1 MDAPHKWPRAVAILD
16 VNETGNIVRAVS
28 GFSVLTALAAATIAV
43 LTTIA
48 AALAKLRARW
58 RVQNAAMFD
67 AELRHLV
74 ESRELTA
81 AEADAL
87 RQKLEPLIRDL
98 KPRDQRYIRE
108 GLYQGSRSGAAR
120 YLKELV
126 GRA

>member
-1 MDAPHKWPRAVAILD
+1 MLD

-120 YLKELV
+120 YLKDLV